1 MILENLY
8 TKTDIETS
16 NKVDSLI
23 KELYIN
29 KDLSDEKFMFLL
41 DNISEIN
48 LDNLY
53 SFSRIRREE
62 NYDKKVYV
70 RGLIE
75 FTNYCNR
82 GCLYCGISKYNNK
95 VDRYRL
101 TKDEILE
108 CCDEGDRL
116 GFQTYVLQ
124 GGEDPYYTDEILVD
138 IITEIKSRYPKKAI
152 TMSFG
157 ERSKESY
164 QKMFDAGADRY
175 LLRHEAAS
183 KKLYNHIHD
192 STMSYENRIECLYN
206 LKEIGYQV
214 GCGFMVNTPTQTNS
228 DLLADI
234 RLIQDLKPEMCGIG
248 PYLSHDDTPL
258 AGNDSG
264 TLEQTLVMVAIT
276 RLVVPDCLMP
286 STTALGS
293 LDKLGREK
301 ALKAGANIV
310 MPNLSP
316 TVYREK
322 YEIYQNKIC
331 TGDEA
336 AQCRYCIEIRVLTTG
351 YEIDME
357 VGHHINF
364 ISKL

>member
-8 TKTDIETS
+8 KKISEDSS
-16 NKVDSLI
+16 NKVNTLI
-23 KELYIN
+23 EKLYN
-29 KDLSDEKFMFLL
+29 DKNLSDEEFMYLL
-41 DNISEIN
+41 ENISECN
-48 LDNLY
+48 LDTL
-53 SFSRIRREE
+53 FTLSRNRREE
-62 NYDKKVYV
+62 NYDKKVYM

-75 FTNYCNR
+75 FTNFCNR
-82 GCLYCGISKYNNK
+82 GCLYCGISKYNTK

-101 TKDEILE
+101 TKEEIMS
-108 CCDEGDRL
+108 CCDEGHRL
-116 GFQTYVLQ
+116 GYQTFVLQ

-138 IITEIKSRYPKKAI
+138 IISSIKDKYPEKAI
-152 TMSFG
+152 TISFG

-183 KKLYNHIHD
+183 KRLYNHIHD
-192 STMSYENRIECLYN
+192 ETMSYENRVECLYN
-206 LKEIGYQV
+206 LREIGYQV
-214 GCGFMVNTPTQTNS
+214 GCGFMVNSPTQTNS
-228 DLLADI
+228 DLLEDI
-234 RLIQDLKPEMCGIG
+234 RFIQRLKPEMCGIG
-248 PYLSHDDTPL
+248 PYLAHDDTPF
-258 AGNDSG
+258 AGEQSG
-264 TLEQTLVMVAIT
+264 TLEQTLVMVALT
-276 RLVVPDCLMP
+276 RLILPDCLLP

-316 TVYREK
+316 TVHRTK

-336 AQCRYCIEIRVLTTG
+336 AHCRNCIELKISTTG
-351 YEIDME
+351 YEVDMQ
-357 VGHHINF
+357 VGHHNSI
-364 ISKL
+364 KK

>member
-8 TKTDIETS
+8 KETS
-16 NKVDSLI
+16 DDIKLKVNSLI
-23 KELYIN
+23 DELHKN
-29 KDLSDEKFMFLL
+29 GNLNDEDFLYL
-41 DNISEIN
+41 LGNISENN
-48 LDNLY
+48 LEHL
-53 SFSRIRREE
+53 FSLSKQRREE
-62 NYDKKVYV
+62 NYSNKVYM

-75 FTNYCNR
+75 FTNYCNQ

-95 VDRYRL
+95 VERYRL
-101 TKDEILE
+101 SKEEILD
-108 CCDEGDRL
+108 CCAEGHRL
-116 GFQTYVLQ
+116 GFETFVLQ
-124 GGEDPYYTDEILVD
+124 GGEDPYYTDEIIID
-138 IITEIKSRYPKKAI
+138 IIASIKELYPVKAVTI
-152 TMSFG
+152 SFG
-157 ERSKESY
+157 ERSKDSY

-183 KKLYNHIHD
+183 KRLYEHIHD
-192 STMSYENRIECLYN
+192 KTMSYDNRIQCLHN
-206 LKEIGYQV
+206 LREIGYQV
-214 GCGFMVNTPTQTNS
+214 GCGFMVNSPTQTDT

-234 RLIQDLKPEMCGIG
+234 RFIQELKPEMCGIG
-248 PYLSHDDTPL
+248 PYLSHDDTPF
-258 AGNDSG
+258 AGEASG

-276 RLVVPDCLMP
+276 RLVVPDCLLP

-316 TVYREK
+316 TTHRTK

-336 AQCRYCIEIRVLTTG
+336 AHCRNCIELKINTTG
-351 YEIDME
+351 YEVDMQ
-357 VGHHINF
+357 VGHHNSI
-364 ISKL
+364 KK